1 MVVESCIALAIREMV
16 LNKRA
21 FGLSQRARRLG
32 ERRWLK
38 IQTPKVVEAMFPA
51 ALGAVAPK
59 SNSDIQ
65 GLISADAPFNVQLD
79 KG

>member
-1 MVVESCIALAIREMV
+1 MP
-16 LNKRA
+16 
-21 FGLSQRARRLG
+21 LG
-32 ERRWLK
+32 FHDAHVGSANGDGLK

-51 ALGAVAPK
+51 ALGAIAPK

-79 KG
+79 KD

>member
-1 MVVESCIALAIREMV
+1 MV

-21 FGLSQRARRLG
+21 CGLSQRASRLG
-32 ERRWLK
+32 ERRWLT
-38 IQTPKVVEAMFPA
+38 IQTPEVVEAMFLA

-79 KG
+79 KD